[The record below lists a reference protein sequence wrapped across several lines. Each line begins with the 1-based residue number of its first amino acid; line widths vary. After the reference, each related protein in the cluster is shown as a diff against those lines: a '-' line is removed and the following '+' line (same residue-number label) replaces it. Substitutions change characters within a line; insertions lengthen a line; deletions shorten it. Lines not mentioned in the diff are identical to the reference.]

1 MPQSTRTNRV
11 PCRGLAASNV
21 VIAVVIVGAIVAGTL
36 AVIYSDPTGSRGNKL
51 GESFN
56 MTFGRTVPSELALW
70 EELPPLRTGMEQ
82 AAGVAVHDGK
92 IYVAG
97 DFRVAIY
104 DERIAPVGGFDLKQ
118 RPTGLAVG
126 PDGTIY
132 VAFEDRVVPHD
143 ADGVPQAD
151 WDPPADG
158 AILTSVACGPDWVV
172 AGDLASRT
180 AWVFDREGNVTGAI
194 DGKIAGKGG
203 LALTDRL
210 AVTVR
215 MPEGIVV
222 LSNSQN
228 LRVEAYQTNGKR
240 LYSWGKGGEGIEGFC
255 GCCNPIALL
264 VLPDGRTVTSEKAQ
278 PTVKVH
284 SETQDGTLRS
294 VIAGPEQLKHG
305 PIEGLA
311 LDSAGRVLGLE
322 TQTGLVRRFQRKE
335 PYDE

>member
-1 MPQSTRTNRV
+1 MSRPIRRNRI
-11 PCRGLAASNV
+11 PRRGSAASNV
-21 VIAVVIVGAIVAGTL
+21 VIAAVIAGAIVAGAL
-36 AVIYSDPTGSRGNKL
+36 AVIYSDPTGSRGNRL

-56 MTFGRTVPSELALW
+56 MRFGRTVPPELALW
-70 EELPPLRTGMEQ
+70 DELPPLRTGMQ
-82 AAGVAVHDGK
+82 RPAGVAVRDGR

-104 DERIAPVGGFDLKQ
+104 DEQIAPTGGFDLKQ
-118 RPTGLAVG
+118 QPTGVAVG

-151 WDPPADG
+151 WDPPAEG
-158 AILTSVACGPDWVV
+158 AMLTSIACGPDWVV
-172 AGDLASRT
+172 AGDLTSRT
-180 AWVFDREGNVTGAI
+180 AWVFDTDGKVIGAI
-194 DGKIAGKGG
+194 DGKVAGEGG

-215 MPEGIVV
+215 MPQAIVV

-228 LRVEAYQTNGKR
+228 LRVEAYQTDGKR

-284 SETQDGTLRS
+284 SELQDGTLTS
-294 VIAGPEQLKHG
+294 VIAGPNQLKHG
-305 PIEGLA
+305 PIEDLA